1 MKVLLTAITALF
13 LSVAPPSIAQ
23 DTGNKNTYM
32 PAPSSKMCAKI
43 NEIDRMLTG
52 MEETMF
58 VTSKSYGDSDE
69 FKINI
74 YVNQK
79 AKRFTV
85 VKTYAKR
92 NMACIVMSG
101 YDIELKNMSKAVKPE
116 QKDETSE

>member
-1 MKVLLTAITALF
+1 VKVILAALAALY
-13 LSVAPPSIAQ
+13 LSVVPPSIAQ
-23 DTGNKNTYM
+23 DTANKNTYS
-32 PAPSSKMCAKI
+32 PTPTTKTCSKI
-43 NEIDRMLTG
+43 NEIDRLVTG
-52 MEETMF
+52 SGETLF

-79 AKRFTV
+79 DRRFTI

-101 YDIELKNMSKAVKPE
+101 YDIELKNMKAVKPE
-116 QKDETSE
+116 QREEEQ